1 MPPFSPIFDMQ
12 VIVLCNIR
20 CPGTSIYLML
30 VSREHWKQYPPKYA
44 MMLHNCQEQ
53 FFWSLLSLLR
63 VQWIK
68 VLSEN
73 YFPQMYVGLN
83 INSDDL
89 WSYMPR
95 QSLMF
100 SSELSCID
108 LSSQH
113 SEEWHPLNEIQEV
126 TPEVWKSCGLKILIK
141 IDSCCYLQFLVF
153 LFISLLS
160 EQGAILYFAKMSHN
174 PMKLGKIHLQSTLS
188 LVFQC
193 IGLL

>member
-1 MPPFSPIFDMQ
+1 
-12 VIVLCNIR
+12 
-20 CPGTSIYLML
+20 ML
-30 VSREHWKQYPPKYA
+30 VSTEHWKQYPPKHA

-63 VQWIK
+63 VQWLK
-68 VLSEN
+68 VLSKN
-73 YFPQMYVGLN
+73 YFPQMYIGLN

-89 WSYMPR
+89 WSYMLR

-113 SEEWHPLNEIQEV
+113 SKEWHPLNGIQEV
-126 TPEVWKSCGLKILIK
+126 ALEVWKSCGLKILIN

-153 LFISLLS
+153 LFISLLL
-160 EQGAILYFAKMSHN
+160 EHGVILYFAKMSHN
-174 PMKLGKIHLQSTLS
+174 PMKLGKIYLQGTLS

-193 IGLL
+193 IGLLFSLVKECGHFW